1 MNWQLTKELI
11 KETRGLLLWHANNKL
26 NLLGS
31 EAEDYADEGIAKVW
45 ENYAQ
50 EKFKPK
56 SDNFQMIDNQFK
68 KYAVVV
74 SKGLYIDRIR
84 RQQKE
89 QKIIEKE
96 ILENIAV
103 DDDPFH
109 SFSEDMI
116 ESDEKVNELIEY
128 LSQNENVNSDQLQI
142 CSLFLIGYSYTE
154 ISKKLDIKYQT
165 VVSKLKALRNIAA
178 IKILKDDLIFNN
190 KEER

>member
-31 EAEDYADEGIAKVW
+31 EAEDYADAGIAKVW
-45 ENYAQ
+45 ENYVQ

-56 SDNFQMIDNQFK
+56 SDDFEMIDNQFK

-74 SKGLYIDRIR
+74 SRGLYIDRIR

-96 ILENIAV
+96 ILESISIA
-103 DDDPFH
+103 DDPLN
-109 SFSEDMI
+109 SYSEDRI
-116 ESDEKVNELIEY
+116 ESNERVNELIEY
-128 LSQNENVNSDQLQI
+128 LSQNEKVDSDQLQI

-165 VVSKLKALRNIAA
+165 VVSKLKALRNTAS
-178 IKILKDDLIFNN
+178 IKILKDDFILNN
-190 KEER
+190 KEDH